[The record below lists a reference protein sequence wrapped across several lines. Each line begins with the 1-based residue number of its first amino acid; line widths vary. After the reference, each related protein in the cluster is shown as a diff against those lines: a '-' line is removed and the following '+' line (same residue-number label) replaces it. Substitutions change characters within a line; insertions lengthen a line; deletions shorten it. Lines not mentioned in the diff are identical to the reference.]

1 MASRDW
7 VGELKS
13 PISATRG
20 LPRFWQAFLCR
31 GVHGKS
37 LVNGAGDH
45 KGRPCGATTARIVSC
60 SLCRAALAAV
70 AFASTAAAG
79 ANQLEGIRL
88 HDGPDST
95 RVVVSTADV
104 ATFKVFRLEDPDR
117 VVIDLYDT
125 RPARGFAVPSADSR
139 VVDRI
144 RSSPRQRSNYRIVM
158 DLARRAD
165 HRELVLSAP
174 HRLVVDLHPVGGDG
188 ERLSEVT
195 PPERDRDVIV
205 VVDPGHGG
213 KHPGTVGVGG
223 VYEKN
228 VVLAIS
234 RELKRELD
242 GMPGFRGVLTR
253 DGDYLVDLRRRFEI
267 AHRARADMFVSIHA
281 NAFRMK
287 SVHGAEVF
295 VLSNQG
301 ATRETAKLLAERGEG
316 SANGF
321 GPVSL
326 HDVDESVARIMVDL
340 SMDSKQNESVELGE
354 AVLGALA
361 GTVTL
366 RKKRVHARA
375 FMVLKSPSLPSILV
389 ETGYLSNPRE
399 ARLLTDRGHQ
409 RRLAR
414 AIAGGIRDYASMN
427 APDGTL
433 LASMVESGT
442 VRYVV
447 KRGDTLSEIA
457 ERYGTSTRL
466 LLMRNNL
473 ASSDRILIG
482 QVLFVPFGKA
492 SGS

>member
-1 MASRDW
+1 M
-7 VGELKS
+7 
-13 PISATRG
+13 
-20 LPRFWQAFLCR
+20 
-31 GVHGKS
+31 
-37 LVNGAGDH
+37 
-45 KGRPCGATTARIVSC
+45 
-60 SLCRAALAAV
+60 
-70 AFASTAAAG
+70 ASTAATA
-79 ANQLEGIRL
+79 ANQLQGIRL

-95 RVVVSTADV
+95 RVVLSTADV
-104 ATFKVFRLEDPDR
+104 VTFKVFRLEDPDR

-125 RPARGFAVPSADSR
+125 RPARGFAVPDVDSR

-165 HRELVLSAP
+165 HRELVLGAVAPHP
-174 HRLVVDLHPVGGDG
+174 HRLVVDLYPVVEGD
-188 ERLSEVT
+188 ERLAEAT

-242 GMPGFRGVLTR
+242 ATPGFRGVLTR

-281 NAFRMK
+281 NAFRLK

-295 VLSNQG
+295 VLSNRG
-301 ATRETAKLLAERGEG
+301 ATRETAKLLAERGDG
-316 SANGF
+316 SENGF

-354 AVLGALA
+354 AVLGALS

-366 RKKRVHARA
+366 RKKRLHARA
-375 FMVLKSPSLPSILV
+375 FQVLKSPSLPSILV

-399 ARLLTDRGHQ
+399 ARLLTDPGHQ

-427 APDGTL
+427 APEGTL
-433 LASMVESGT
+433 LASMVGSGT

-447 KRGDTLSEIA
+447 KRGDTLSHIA
-457 ERYGTSTRL
+457 ERYRTSTRL
-466 LLMRNNL
+466 LLMRNNI
-473 ASSDRILIG
+473 ASSDRILVG
-482 QVLFVPFGKA
+482 QVLFIPFGKA

>member
-1 MASRDW
+1 M
-7 VGELKS
+7 
-13 PISATRG
+13 
-20 LPRFWQAFLCR
+20 
-31 GVHGKS
+31 
-37 LVNGAGDH
+37 
-45 KGRPCGATTARIVSC
+45 
-60 SLCRAALAAV
+60 
-70 AFASTAAAG
+70 G

-88 HDGPDST
+88 HDGPEST
-95 RVVVSTADV
+95 RVVLSTTDV

-125 RPARGFAVPSADSR
+125 RPARGFAVPAVDSPM
-139 VVDRI
+139 VDRI
-144 RSSPRQRSNYRIVM
+144 RSSPRQRFNYRIVM
-158 DLARRAD
+158 DLVRRAD
-165 HRELVLSAP
+165 HRQLVLGPDASHP
-174 HRLVVDLHPVGGDG
+174 HRLVIDLYPAVGEG

-195 PPERDRDVIV
+195 PPQRDRDVIV

-213 KHPGTVGVGG
+213 EHPGAIGVGG

-228 VVLAIS
+228 VVLAMS

-287 SVHGAEVF
+287 SVYGAEVF
-295 VLSNQG
+295 VLSTGG
-301 ATRETAKLLAERGEG
+301 ASRETAKLLAERGEG
-316 SANGF
+316 ASNGF

-361 GTVTL
+361 GTVAL

-375 FMVLKSPSLPSILV
+375 FQVLKSPSLPSILV

-399 ARLLTDRGHQ
+399 AKLLTDPAHQ

-427 APDGTL
+427 APEGTL

-466 LLMRNNL
+466 LLMRNNI
-473 ASSDRILIG
+473 ASSNRILIG

>member
-1 MASRDW
+1 M
-7 VGELKS
+7 
-13 PISATRG
+13 
-20 LPRFWQAFLCR
+20 FLCR
-31 GVHGKS
+31 
-37 LVNGAGDH
+37 
-45 KGRPCGATTARIVSC
+45 TAWG
-60 SLCRAALAAV
+60 AV
-70 AFASTAAAG
+70 AAIASTAVAG
-79 ANQLEGIRL
+79 PNQLEGIRL
-88 HDGPDST
+88 HDGADST
-95 RVVVSTADV
+95 RVVLSTAQV
-104 ATFKVFRLEDPDR
+104 ASFKVFRLDSPDR
-117 VVIDLYDT
+117 IVIDLYDT
-125 RPARGFAVPSADSR
+125 RPKRGFSVPTVGSH
-139 VVDRI
+139 VVEGI
-144 RSSPRQRSNYRIVM
+144 RSSPRQGIHYRVVL
-158 DLARRAD
+158 DLAGRAD
-165 HRELVLSAP
+165 HREQVLAPQAPHP
-174 HRLVVDLHPVGGDG
+174 HRLVIDLYPVAGKG
-188 ERLSEVT
+188 ERVSEVA
-195 PPERDRDVIV
+195 PPQRDRDVIV

-234 RELKRELD
+234 RLLKRELD
-242 GMPGFRGVLTR
+242 AMPGFRGVLTR

-295 VLSNQG
+295 VLSNRG
-301 ATRETAKLLAERGEG
+301 ASSETAKLLAERGEG

-361 GTVTL
+361 GTVAL
-366 RKKRVHARA
+366 RKKRVFARA
-375 FMVLKSPSLPSILV
+375 FQVLKSPSLPSILV

-399 ARLLTDRGHQ
+399 AKQLTDPGHQ
-409 RRLAR
+409 RRIAR

-427 APDGTL
+427 APEGTL

-442 VRYVV
+442 LRYVV

-457 ERYGTSTRL
+457 ERYGTSTRF
-466 LLMRNNL
+466 LLMRNNI

-482 QVLFVPFGKA
+482 QVLNIPFGKA

>member
-1 MASRDW
+1 M
-7 VGELKS
+7 VL
-13 PISATRG
+13 
-20 LPRFWQAFLCR
+20 
-31 GVHGKS
+31 
-37 LVNGAGDH
+37 
-45 KGRPCGATTARIVSC
+45 
-60 SLCRAALAAV
+60 
-70 AFASTAAAG
+70 
-79 ANQLEGIRL
+79 
-88 HDGPDST
+88 
-95 RVVVSTADV
+95 STADV

-117 VVIDLYDT
+117 VVIDLFDT
-125 RPARGFAVPSADSR
+125 RPARGFSVPDVDSR

-144 RSSPRQRSNYRIVM
+144 RTSPRQGINYRIVM
-158 DLARRAD
+158 DLVRRAD
-165 HRELVLSAP
+165 HRQLVLGPAAPHP
-174 HRLVVDLHPVGGDG
+174 HRLVIDLYPVAGGG
-188 ERLSEVT
+188 ERLTEVT
-195 PPERDRDVIV
+195 PPQRDRDVIV

-213 KHPGTVGVGG
+213 KHPGTIGVGG

-234 RELKRELD
+234 RHLKRELD

-267 AHRARADMFVSIHA
+267 AHRARGDMFVSIHA
-281 NAFRMK
+281 NAFRLK

-295 VLSNQG
+295 VLSTRG

-316 SANGF
+316 WANGF

-354 AVLGALA
+354 AVLGALS
-361 GTVTL
+361 GMVTL
-366 RKKRVHARA
+366 RKKQLHARA
-375 FMVLKSPSLPSILV
+375 FQVLKSPSLPSILV

-399 ARLLTDRGHQ
+399 AKLLTDPAYQ

-414 AIAGGIRDYASMN
+414 TIAGGIRDYASMN
-427 APDGTL
+427 APEGTL
-433 LASMVESGT
+433 LASMAESGT

-457 ERYGTSTRL
+457 QRYGSSTRMVR
-466 LLMRNNL
+466 MRNNI
-473 ASSDRILIG
+473 ASSDRILVG
-482 QVLFVPFGKA
+482 QVLFIPFGKA

>member
-7 VGELKS
+7 VGVLKS
-13 PISATRG
+13 PIFAGEGS
-20 LPRFWQAFLCR
+20 PRPWRAFLY
-31 GVHGKS
+31 
-37 LVNGAGDH
+37 
-45 KGRPCGATTARIVSC
+45 
-60 SLCRAALAAV
+60 RAALVAV
-70 AFASTAAAG
+70 TSVSTAAAG

-88 HDGPDST
+88 HDGPEST
-95 RVVVSTADV
+95 RVVLSTADV

-125 RPARGFAVPSADSR
+125 RPARGFAVAAVDSR
-139 VVDRI
+139 MVDRI
-144 RSSPRQRSNYRIVM
+144 RSSPRQRFNYRIVM
-158 DLARRAD
+158 DLVRRAD
-165 HRELVLSAP
+165 HRQLVLGPDASHP
-174 HRLVVDLHPVGGDG
+174 HRLVIDLYPAVGEG

-295 VLSNQG
+295 VLSTRG
-301 ATRETAKLLAERGEG
+301 ASRETAKLLAERGEG
-316 SANGF
+316 AANGF

-375 FMVLKSPSLPSILV
+375 FQVLKSPSLPSILV

-399 ARLLTDRGHQ
+399 AKLLTDPAHQ

-427 APDGTL
+427 APEGTL

-447 KRGDTLSEIA
+447 KHGDTLSEIA

-466 LLMRNNL
+466 LLMRNNI
-473 ASSDRILIG
+473 ASSNRILIG